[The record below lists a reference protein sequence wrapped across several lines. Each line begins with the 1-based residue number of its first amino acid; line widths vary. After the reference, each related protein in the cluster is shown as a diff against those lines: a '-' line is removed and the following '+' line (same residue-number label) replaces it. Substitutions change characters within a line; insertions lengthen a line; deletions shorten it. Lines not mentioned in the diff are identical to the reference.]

1 MKGHLAFFLRTR
13 REATEVRILAKK
25 TRADHRVNRGW
36 WGREKRRRE
45 REERRWRSWVF
56 RLFDML
62 GIGMKNWRCLEEKA
76 KSV

>member
-45 REERRWRSWVF
+45 REERRGRSWVF

-62 GIGMKNWRCLEEKA
+62 GIGMKN
-76 KSV
+76 

>member
-25 TRADHRVNRGW
+25 TRVDHRVNRGW

-45 REERRWRSWVF
+45 RVERRWRSWVF
-56 RLFDML
+56 RLLDML
-62 GIGMKNWRCLEEKA
+62 GIGMKN
-76 KSV
+76 